1 MKDPND
7 VGDRG
12 RASGSTAPSR
22 GALVQ
27 AGAGADAPDAPG
39 EVMDGGQARPVQPG
53 GQSPG
58 ADAAKAEPPPRN
70 GEGAD
75 PPEGFG
81 AAGTQPGPQ
90 TGSAASDGAS
100 RQQADAAE
108 PEPQPSKQE
117 AAQASKAAVAAASA
131 GGTGRR
137 RPGRPS
143 TVAEYDERIDAAI
156 RARAQLV
163 NRQSLRIRRRHKHR
177 MSALGGDLLGAARRG
192 DQVAIGLTTRF
203 IEQLARPKP
212 GTRRN
217 PDPAFV
223 DWDWRVPETASKPL
237 VSWVRRERKK

>member
-1 MKDPND
+1 MKDTSD

-53 GQSPG
+53 GQSRG
-58 ADAAKAEPPPRN
+58 ADAAKADPPPRN

-75 PPEGFG
+75 PPQGFR

-90 TGSAASDGAS
+90 TGSAASDGAA

-108 PEPQPSKQE
+108 PESQPSKQE
-117 AAQASKAAVAAASA
+117 AAQASKPAVAAASA

-143 TVAEYDERIDAAI
+143 PVAEHDDRIEAAL
-156 RARAQLV
+156 RDRAQFV
-163 NRQSLRIRRRHKHR
+163 RRQSLRIRRRHKHR
-177 MSALGGDLLGAARRG
+177 VAALGDDLLGAARRG
-192 DQVAIGLTTRF
+192 DQAAVDLITRF

-212 GTRRN
+212 GTRRT
-217 PDPAFV
+217 PDAAFV
-223 DWDWRVPETASKPL
+223 DWDWRRPETAPKPL
-237 VSWVRRERKK
+237 VWVRRGRKK